1 MEYLLKIDWLNREP
15 PYSFQWD
22 HLLFVFISII
32 LGVFLS
38 LYLRRKSKEVVKIW
52 LIVLWIVA
60 TVSELTFFI
69 LQYVLCAT
77 DPANFTFNIDYMLP
91 IHSCFMFMYIFPV
104 AMFVKNKTIK
114 LAATNFLVVVNM
126 IMGFITMF
134 VGCPSKGYS
143 ALSYPGLQSIF
154 YHAIIF
160 IVPLIMVVTNYYDL
174 QKWDIKYGISC
185 FGILATLI
193 WIFDAIT
200 GSDYF
205 YIYDGHC
212 FGILYEISENVHHLV
227 WTLIVVSCYVIT
239 AFIIHF
245 LIYYLKLFLSKKFHK
260 EEEVP
265 VEQN

>member
-1 MEYLLKIDWLNREP
+1 MEFFLKTDWLNREA

-22 HLLFVFISII
+22 HWLLIAISIFA
-32 LGVFLS
+32 GVFLS
-38 LYLRRKSKEVVKIW
+38 LYLRRKDKETIKKW
-52 LIVLWIVA
+52 LIVLWAVA
-60 TVSELTFFI
+60 TVSELGYFGFRFYLTI
-69 LQYVLCAT
+69 A
-77 DPANFTFNIDYMLP
+77 DPVNYPYSIDYMVP
-91 IHSCFMFMYIFPV
+91 IHSCFMFMYIFPI
-104 AMFVKNKTIK
+104 AMFAKNKTIK

-143 ALSYPGLQSIF
+143 ALSYSGLQSIF
-154 YHAIIF
+154 YHALIF

-185 FGILATLI
+185 FGVLTTLV

-245 LIYYLKLFLSKKFHK
+245 LIYFAKIFFAKKFNK
-260 EEEVP
+260 EEETVTAH
-265 VEQN
+265 N

>member
-1 MEYLLKIDWLNREP
+1 MEFFLKTDWLNREP

-22 HLLFVFISII
+22 HLLFVFLSII

-38 LYLRRKSKEVVKIW
+38 LYLRRKDKDTIRKW
-52 LIVLWIVA
+52 LIVLWAIA
-60 TVSELTFFI
+60 TVSELAYFGFLLYLTI
-69 LQYVLCAT
+69 S
-77 DPANFTFNIDYMLP
+77 DPVNHPYNIDYMVP

-104 AMFVKNKTIK
+104 AMFAKNKTIK

-154 YHAIIF
+154 YHALIF

-185 FGILATLI
+185 FGILATLV

-245 LIYYLKLFLSKKFHK
+245 LIYYLKLFLAKKFSK
-260 EEEVP
+260 EKEVP